1 MVILRLINFR
11 LTQIGP
17 DCHLDSYIV
26 VHDSEQHY
34 MSMMGFDPGHLS
46 QPLSF
51 ADPDLE
57 MDRVS
62 YRTKKGLA
70 DQTRFDFYGLPC

>member
-1 MVILRLINFR
+1 
-11 LTQIGP
+11 
-17 DCHLDSYIV
+17 
-26 VHDSEQHY
+26 
-34 MSMMGFDPGHLS
+34 MMGFDPGHLS

>member
-1 MVILRLINFR
+1 MVGLDPR
-11 LTQIGP
+11 
-17 DCHLDSYIV
+17 HLC
-26 VHDSEQHY
+26 
-34 MSMMGFDPGHLS
+34 

-51 ADPDLE
+51 ADPDLD

-62 YRTKKGLA
+62 YRAKKGLA